1 MSLGRQ
7 IQIAR
12 VTKGWKQQDLR
23 QATGL
28 SQKHLSLIEN
38 DKAEPGA
45 NVLRQLCLA
54 LEVSADYLLELPS
67 ARQGAQ
73 HA

>member
-23 QATGL
+23 KATGL

-38 DKAEPGA
+38 DKAKPGA
-45 NVLRQLCLA
+45 HVQPVAAA
-54 LEVSADYLLELPS
+54 LIHFPCRS
-67 ARQGAQ
+67 RRM
-73 HA
+73 

>member
-12 VTKGWKQQDLR
+12 VMKGWKQQDLR

-45 NVLRQLCLA
+45 NILRQICLA
-54 LEVSADYLLELPS
+54 LGVSSDFLLELPS
-67 ARQGAQ
+67 RGHEVS